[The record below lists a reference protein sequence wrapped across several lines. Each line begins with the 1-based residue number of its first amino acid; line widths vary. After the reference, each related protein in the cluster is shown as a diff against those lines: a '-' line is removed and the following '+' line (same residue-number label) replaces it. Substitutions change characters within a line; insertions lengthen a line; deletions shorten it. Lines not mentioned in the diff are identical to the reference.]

1 MNFISPL
8 SFKILNVLK
17 MSSKGLKLKKKK
29 GIFNS
34 VHVVLILKRIRK
46 LIRRKHLA
54 HR

>member
-17 MSSKGLKLKKKK
+17 MSSKGLKLKKK

>member
-8 SFKILNVLK
+8 SFKILDVLK
-17 MSSKGLKLKKKK
+17 MSSKELKFKNK

-34 VHVVLILKRIRK
+34 VHVVSILKRIRK
-46 LIRRKHLA
+46 LMRRKHLA